1 MNEKDTH
8 KVDIEE
14 RLERLEI
21 LLEKV
26 LERISRLERI
36 LALNNDETARIA
48 SQLVVALALPAI
60 EALEAARRVV
70 AVTSSLEDPVSR
82 SIVEVLADCEPL
94 SISEI
99 TRRLRKLRGHASRT
113 TVRKRLQI
121 LEKRGI
127 VANIG
132 TTARPLYTLT
142 ICIREDGEQNYE

>member
-1 MNEKDTH
+1 LNEKDPH

-14 RLERLEI
+14 RLERLEV

-70 AVTSSLEDPVSR
+70 AITSSLEDPISR
-82 SIVEVLADCEPL
+82 SI
-94 SISEI
+94 
-99 TRRLRKLRGHASRT
+99 
-113 TVRKRLQI
+113 
-121 LEKRGI
+121 
-127 VANIG
+127 
-132 TTARPLYTLT
+132 
-142 ICIREDGEQNYE
+142 